1 MAKKQDSSG
10 KRRTSRFLYIKTL
23 GTITVLI
30 SCLVLFIGGIQEGV
44 RTSKIVYNCLLV
56 SAVIG
61 VTFWAVTRA
70 MASYEEINSG
80 KA

>member
-1 MAKKQDSSG
+1 MAKNQPSNG
-10 KRRTSRFLYIKTL
+10 KKRNTRFLYIKTL
-23 GTITVLI
+23 GTLTVML

-44 RTSKIVYNCLLV
+44 RTSKIVYTCLLV

-61 VTFWAVTRA
+61 VTFWAVTLA